1 MLPPK
6 HVPFWE
12 GPAPEEGMPR
22 VSRELQG
29 AGAPRTR
36 REKGADSGPPRE
48 EHPLMSPRSFVSARH
63 KSSGDPR
70 FRTGLQSG
78 QAIVREG
85 GERPVTKSI
94 DYLFIRTSTPYA
106 RVHAC
111 LVLYEI
117 ITGTWYYLVLMPG
130 TLVLGPYVL
139 NVMCKVSSH
148 RELVFGDGEAHVL
161 RVA

>member
-78 QAIVREG
+78 QAIVRDG
-85 GERPVTKSI
+85 TQRPVIIRIYAYMIRVRERANGS
-94 DYLFIRTSTPYA
+94 RTS
-106 RVHAC
+106 
-111 LVLYEI
+111 
-117 ITGTWYYLVLMPG
+117 
-130 TLVLGPYVL
+130 
-139 NVMCKVSSH
+139 
-148 RELVFGDGEAHVL
+148 
-161 RVA
+161 